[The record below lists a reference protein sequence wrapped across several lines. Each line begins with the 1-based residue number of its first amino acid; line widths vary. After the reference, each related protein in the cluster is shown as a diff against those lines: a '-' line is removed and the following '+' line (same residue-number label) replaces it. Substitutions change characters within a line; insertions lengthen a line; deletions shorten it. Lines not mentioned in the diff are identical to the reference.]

1 MCEVSTSL
9 FSVFSISEPLL
20 CLKCQNGTSFLR
32 HEITLILK
40 QNILV
45 RVHVVVDGVDAE
57 AAVFVG
63 AVVQEQATHIAV
75 LQVDVLD
82 GGRPAVLGNLVDHA
96 QAIHQIL
103 HKGEL
108 HLTGA
113 SVRHVEVV
121 VGNEV
126 HIALREEVDT
136 LSPAQI
142 DLSHLVVCLPANAS
156 AQAQAEGQNNKYI
169 PDLHSK

>member
-9 FSVFSISEPLL
+9 FSVFFISEPLL
-20 CLKCQNGTSFLR
+20 CLKCQNGTSLLR
-32 HEITLILK
+32 RKITLILK
-40 QNILV
+40 QNKLV
-45 RVHVVVDGVDAE
+45 RVHVVVDGKDAE

-63 AVVQEQATHIAV
+63 AVFQEQTPHIAV

-82 GGRPAVLGNLVDHA
+82 GVGPAVFRDFVDHT

-103 HKGEL
+103 HKGKL

-113 SVRHVEVV
+113 SVRHVVVV
-121 VGNEV
+121 VGHDV
-126 HIALREEVDT
+126 HVTFREEVDA
-136 LSPAQI
+136 LGPAQI
-142 DLSHLVVCLPANAS
+142 DLSHLVVCLTTNAS